1 MPVPLSME
9 EKEFR
14 WRRTTVEISQILDEV
29 A

>member
-1 MPVPLSME
+1 MPVPLSRE
-9 EKEFR
+9 EKQFS